1 MSREINSIA
10 EDIITFQ
17 RKHNLTDNELAF
29 NIHMTVERLHDIKS
43 MESDPTQEERK
54 LIEQYFTRHA

>member
-43 MESDPTQEERK
+43 MESDPTPEEHK